1 MLAEY
6 QERRDTEHMKS
17 VESTSEKNDSTE
29 TPVVKV
35 SLFDFVPLLWSAFL
49 LVVIWYAQAASL
61 SLRLGATLMSI
72 MLLVVLTHIFRQG
85 HRALGAISAMVL
97 LYLTYRVW
105 AFDTWS

>member
-1 MLAEY
+1 
-6 QERRDTEHMKS
+6 MKS
-17 VESTSEKNDSTE
+17 AESISENNDSTE
-29 TPVVKV
+29 IAVVKV

-49 LVVIWYAQAASL
+49 LVAIWYAQAANL

-72 MLLVVLTHIFRQG
+72 MLLAVATHIFRQG
-85 HRALGAISAMVL
+85 HRALGVISAMAL